1 MKKVISVLLS
11 ISLLLTIIAS
21 SVTAYSLGNKPPYP
35 LPSSGECGDNASYT
49 FDSGS
54 GLLTISGS
62 GEITDSA
69 RYQGYEIPFYVSP
82 FFGNADIKKV
92 VINNGI
98 TYLGDYT
105 FNGCTGITAVSLPD
119 GLTEIGCSA
128 FNGCTSLSSIN
139 FPSSLKAVRTDALYN
154 TPYYNNGANWEKG
167 ILYVN
172 SLIAAVENTASITV
186 KSGVKTIPTG
196 MFNGLNNLQ

>member
-1 MKKVISVLLS
+1 MKKAISVLLS
-11 ISLLLTIIAS
+11 FTLLTTLIAS
-21 SVTAYSLGNKPPYP
+21 SFTAYSLGNKPPYP

-69 RYQGYEIPFYVSP
+69 WYQGHETSFYVSP

-98 TYLGDYT
+98 TYLGDCT
-105 FNGCTGITAVSLPD
+105 F
-119 GLTEIGCSA
+119 
-128 FNGCTSLSSIN
+128 
-139 FPSSLKAVRTDALYN
+139 
-154 TPYYNNGANWEKG
+154 
-167 ILYVN
+167 
-172 SLIAAVENTASITV
+172 
-186 KSGVKTIPTG
+186 
-196 MFNGLNNLQ
+196 